1 MSDLKMKIIETERLS
16 LRRFAED
23 DAEFVFELVNEPG
36 WIQNIGDRGVRTLD
50 DARRF
55 IADRL
60 AASYERFGFGLYLVE
75 LKETGASV
83 GMCGLVKRDALED
96 VDIGFAFLER
106 FWSKGYAFESASAV
120 MDYAQNTLGLKRIA
134 AIVSP
139 GNSGSI
145 KLLEKLGMHFER
157 MIKMPGDE
165 EEINFFSKEF

>member
-1 MSDLKMKIIETERLS
+1 MCESKMKIIETERLL
-16 LRRFAED
+16 LRHITGD
-23 DAEFVFELVNEPG
+23 DAEFIFELVNEPG
-36 WIQNIGDRGVRTLD
+36 WIQNIGDRGVRTID

-75 LKETGASV
+75 LKETGAPA
-83 GMCGLVKRDALED
+83 GMCGLVKRDSLED

-120 MDYAQNTLGLKRIA
+120 MDYAQNALGLKRIA

-139 GNSGSI
+139 GNPGSI
-145 KLLEKLGMHFER
+145 KVLKKIGMDFER
-157 MIKMPGDE
+157 MIKMPGEE
-165 EEINFFSKEF
+165 EEIKFFARDF